1 MRRDVWTPARKV
13 RYEMKDCVDF
23 LVIGA
28 QKSGTTSLFK
38 YIENHPRIYVPP
50 QKEVNFFANADRY
63 SKGLDWY
70 IENFFRGVGEEKL
83 WGEVCPSY
91 MGYSSAPAYIRETCP
106 NVKLIAIL
114 RNPIDRAYSH
124 HRMTVRR
131 ETETRSFGR
140 AVKVLAES
148 RVEAPESKVLDDSPF
163 LLDFGFYGKSLG
175 RYLRHFERERFLIL
189 FQEDLTA
196 RPEETLVELFSFLG
210 VDAGY
215 RPPNL
220 GREYH
225 VGGEKRFF
233 GLADRLRERKVVKK
247 AVKGVLRSRRS
258 MEAARFWYEQINIKP
273 VKVAGPSLEER
284 AFLKGVFEEDV
295 ALLERLFSVS
305 VPWPEFRGG

>member
-1 MRRDVWTPARKV
+1 
-13 RYEMKDCVDF
+13 MKDRVDF

-38 YIENHPRIYVPP
+38 YIQNHPQLYVPP
-50 QKEVNFFANADRY
+50 QKEVNFFANSDRY

-70 IENFFRGVGEEKL
+70 IENFFRGVEEEKL

-91 MGYSSAPAYIRETCP
+91 MGYSSAPDYIRETCP
-106 NVKLIAIL
+106 DVKLVAIL

-124 HRMTVRR
+124 YRMSIRR
-131 ETETRSFGR
+131 ETETRSFEQV
-140 AVKVLAES
+140 VKELAES
-148 RVEAPESKVLDDSPF
+148 PVEAPESKVLDDSPF
-163 LLDFGFYGKSLG
+163 LLDFGLYGKSLG
-175 RYLRHFERERFLIL
+175 RYLRHFGRERFLIL

-210 VDAGY
+210 VDTGY

-233 GLADRLRERKVVKK
+233 GLADRLRERKAVKK
-247 AVKGVLRSRRS
+247 AVKSVLRSRRS

-273 VKVAGPSLEER
+273 VKVAGPSPEER
-284 AFLKGVFEEDV
+284 RFLKGVFEEDV
-295 ALLERLFSVS
+295 ALLERLFSVN